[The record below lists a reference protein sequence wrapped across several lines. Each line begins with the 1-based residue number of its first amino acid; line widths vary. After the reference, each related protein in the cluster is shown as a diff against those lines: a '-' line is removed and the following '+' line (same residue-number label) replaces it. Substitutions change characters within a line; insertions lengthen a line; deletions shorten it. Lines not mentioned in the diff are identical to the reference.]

1 MITSLANEKV
11 KLARS
16 LHRRRGREK
25 ERLFIAEGVR
35 LCEEVLRAGIIPAFL
50 FYTPDVAAEERVARL
65 LEAFAD
71 LGKRGMAVSEEV
83 MRAISDTQTPQGVL
97 AVVPISERPPRE
109 GLLLIVDRLRDPGNL
124 GTILRSAWAAGM
136 GQVVTTKGT
145 VDIYG
150 PKVVRGAMGA
160 HFHLS
165 LAPDKEWKDIE
176 PLLAERQVLLADA
189 RGEVAYHEVDWSK
202 PSALIIGG
210 EAEGASEGAKR
221 LAQKRVYI
229 PMPGRAESLNAAV
242 AASIMLFEAA
252 RQRLSPPRANRH

>member
-1 MITSLANEKV
+1 M

-25 ERLFIAEGVR
+25 ERLFIVEGVR
-35 LCEEVLRAGIIPAFL
+35 LCEEVLRAGITPALL
-50 FYTPDVAAEERVARL
+50 FYTPEVAAEGRGMRL
-65 LEAFAD
+65 LQALAD

-97 AVVPISERPPRE
+97 AVVSILPKPPEE

-124 GTILRSAWAAGM
+124 GTILRSAWAAGV
-136 GQVVTTKGT
+136 GQVVATKGT
-145 VDIYG
+145 VDIYS

-165 LAPDKEWKDIE
+165 LAPDKRWKEIE
-176 PLLAERQVLLADA
+176 PLLEERQILLAEA
-189 RGEVAYHEVDWSK
+189 KGEVAYHEVDWSL

-210 EAEGASEGAKR
+210 EAEGASEEAKR
-221 LAQKRVYI
+221 LAHKRVYI
-229 PMPGRAESLNAAV
+229 PMPGEAESLNAAV
-242 AASIMLFEAA
+242 AASV
-252 RQRLSPPRANRH
+252 

>member
-1 MITSLANEKV
+1 MINSLVNEKV

-25 ERLFIAEGVR
+25 ERLFIVEGVR
-35 LCEEVLRAGIIPAFL
+35 LCEEALRAGVIPALL
-50 FYTPDVAAEERVARL
+50 FYIPGVAAEGRVTRL

-71 LGKRGMAVSEEV
+71 VAKRGMIVSEEV
-83 MRAISDTQTPQGVL
+83 MRAISDTQTPQGLL
-97 AVVPISERPPRE
+97 AVVPISETPPGE

-124 GTILRSAWAAGM
+124 GTILRSAWAVGV

-145 VDIYG
+145 VDIYS

-165 LAPDKEWKDIE
+165 LAPDKGWKEIE
-176 PLLAERQVLLADA
+176 PLLEERQALLADA
-189 RGEVAYHEVDWSK
+189 RGEVAYHEVDWTL

-221 LAQKRVYI
+221 LAHKRVYI
-229 PMPGRAESLNAAV
+229 PMPGGAESLNAAV
-242 AASIMLFEAA
+242 AASIILFEAV
-252 RQRLSPPRANRH
+252 RYR

>member
-35 LCEEVLRAGIIPAFL
+35 LCEEVSRAGVTPALL
-50 FYTPDVAAEERVARL
+50 FYTPEVAAEERVTRL
-65 LEAFAD
+65 LEAFAHV
-71 LGKRGMAVSEEV
+71 GRRGTAVSEEV
-83 MRAISDTQTPQGVL
+83 MCAISDTQTPQGVL
-97 AVVPISERPPRE
+97 AVVPILEKPPGE

-124 GTILRSAWAAGM
+124 GTILRSAWAAGV

-145 VDIYG
+145 VDIYS

-160 HFHLS
+160 HFYLS
-165 LAPDKEWKDIE
+165 LAADKEWREIE
-176 PLLAERQVLLADA
+176 SLLEERRVLLADA
-189 RGEVAYHEVDWSK
+189 RGEVAYHEVDWSP

-210 EAEGASEGAKR
+210 EAEGASEEAQR
-221 LAQKRVYI
+221 LAHRSVYI
-229 PMPGRAESLNAAV
+229 PMPGGAESLNAAV

-252 RQRLSPPRANRH
+252 RQQRNLTGAT

>member
-35 LCEEVLRAGIIPAFL
+35 LCEEVLRARVIPALL
-50 FYTPDVAAEERVARL
+50 FYTPEVATEERATRL
-65 LEAFAD
+65 LEAFAKM
-71 LGKRGMAVSEEV
+71 GKRGVAVSEEV
-83 MRAISDTQTPQGVL
+83 MRAISDTQTPPGLL
-97 AVVPISERPPRE
+97 AVVPVSEKPPGE

-124 GTILRSAWAAGM
+124 GTILRSAWATGV

-145 VDIYG
+145 VDIYS

-165 LAPDKEWKDIE
+165 LAPDKRWKKIE
-176 PLLAERQVLLADA
+176 PLLEERQILLADA

-210 EAEGASEGAKR
+210 EAEGASEEAQR
-221 LAQKRVYI
+221 FAQKRVYI
-229 PMPGRAESLNAAV
+229 PMPGGPESLNAAV
-242 AASIMLFEAA
+242 AASIILFEAA
-252 RQRLSPPRANRH
+252 RQ

>member
-1 MITSLANEKV
+1 LITSLANEKV

-35 LCEEVLRAGIIPAFL
+35 LCGEVLRAGITPALL
-50 FYTPDVAAEERVARL
+50 FYTPEVAAEERGMRL
-65 LEAFAD
+65 LQAFAD
-71 LGKRGMAVSEEV
+71 VGTRGMAVSEGV
-83 MRAISDTQTPQGVL
+83 MRTISDTQTPQGVL
-97 AVVPISERPPRE
+97 AVAPISEEPPKE

-124 GTILRSAWAAGM
+124 GTILRSAWAAGV
-136 GQVVTTKGT
+136 GRVVTTKGT
-145 VDIYG
+145 VDIYS

-165 LAPDKEWKDIE
+165 LAPDKEWKEIE
-176 PLLAERQVLLADA
+176 PLLEERQLLLADA

-210 EAEGASEGAKR
+210 EAEGASEEAKR
-221 LAQKRVYI
+221 LAHRSVYI
-229 PMPGRAESLNAAV
+229 PMPGEADSLNAAV
-242 AASIMLFEAA
+242 AASIILFEAA
-252 RQRLSPPRANRH
+252 RQQTDLAGAI